1 LSTAFFIVALT
12 PWNRFFIYKTIAYA
26 MLVGP
31 AGLSSIAIASGD
43 WTLRALR
50 FATADQT
57 LLWSRLSNSGS

>member
-43 WTLRALR
+43 
-50 FATADQT
+50 
-57 LLWSRLSNSGS
+57 